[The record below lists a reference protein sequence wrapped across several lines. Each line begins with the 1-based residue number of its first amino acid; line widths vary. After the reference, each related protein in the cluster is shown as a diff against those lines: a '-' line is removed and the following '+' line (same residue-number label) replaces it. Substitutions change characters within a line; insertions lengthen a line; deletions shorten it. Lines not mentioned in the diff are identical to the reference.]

1 MNDSLKMQETP
12 KVQLMRWLHDN
23 YPSQNSATL
32 ADNVM
37 NFIAYSDHG
46 ARDYRDRLDRM
57 VAACAAG
64 DCANPNAGNWK
75 PRDMVAYAQVL
86 LAAIDEA
93 VREKQD
99 DAV

>member
-1 MNDSLKMQETP
+1 MWDGITRVRKCGNCGTDIGDGFHHCIVTKPDT
-12 KVQLMRWLHDN
+12 
-23 YPSQNSATL
+23 
-32 ADNVM
+32 
-37 NFIAYSDHG
+37 
-46 ARDYRDRLDRM
+46 DYRDRLDRM

-86 LAAIDEA
+86 LAAIDDA

-99 DAV
+99 DEQG